1 MSELVEAFDNST
13 VEARG
18 NNTVTKETRLE
29 SYIARPIRA
38 NEILERRKNE
48 ND

>member
-13 VEARG
+13 V
-18 NNTVTKETRLE
+18 TKETRLE
-29 SYIARPIRA
+29 SYISRPIRA

-48 ND
+48 KY